1 MDFVSSNTQLSAIL
15 TDGDQ
20 RNVTWFLMTSRRVA
34 IDGDCAADP
43 QCVTSET
50 SRTGTVVFSR
60 TGSAVQDGRSYF
72 VCALVSSRSSAEGGQ
87 GHGTNWDTRSEVCG
101 DGVAI
106 DDTPPVPGTVAI
118 SNAQS
123 GYLGNV
129 GHVMVTWT
137 GFSDGWLH
145 GTPSGGH
152 FLNYSVALGE
162 PSFFMP
168 LCHIM
173 FASKRFGYRLVP
185 GREIVYSQ
193 TCLHQMAEYCGRK
206 D

>member
-15 TDGDQ
+15 TDGAQ
-20 RNVTWFLMTSRRVA
+20 RNVTWFLMASRRAA
-34 IDGDCAADP
+34 IDGDCTADP
-43 QCVTSET
+43 DCVTSET

-72 VCALVSSRSSAEGGQ
+72 VCAVVSSRLTAEEGQ

-123 GYLGNV
+123 GYLGNED
-129 GHVMVTWT
+129 HVMVTWT
-137 GFSDGWLH
+137 GFSDGWLL

-152 FLNYSVALGE
+152 LLNYSVALGE
-162 PSFFMP
+162 ASFLHAFMAYDF
-168 LCHIM
+168 L
-173 FASKRFGYRLVP
+173 FV
-185 GREIVYSQ
+185 
-193 TCLHQMAEYCGRK
+193 CLFCM
-206 D
+206 

>member
-1 MDFVSSNTQLSAIL
+1 MAN
-15 TDGDQ
+15 
-20 RNVTWFLMTSRRVA
+20 RRAA

-43 QCVTSET
+43 ECVTSET
-50 SRTGTVVFSR
+50 SHTGTVVFSR

-123 GYLGNV
+123 GYLGNE
-129 GHVMVTWT
+129 GHVIVTWT

-145 GTPSGGH
+145 GTPFGGH

-162 PSFFMP
+162 PSFLMH
-168 LCHIM
+168 LWYIM
-173 FASKRFGYRLVP
+173 FASKRFGYRFIP
-185 GREIVYSQ
+185 DRELVYSQ
-193 TCLHQMAEYCGRK
+193 TCLHQMAEYCGRNH
-206 D
+206 